1 MDAIA
6 LGGGSI
12 ATLTP
17 LRDRIGR
24 RAPRWPGFAGFLA
37 WWGRALGAWLPPAWR
52 RALGMDRGRVLL
64 RAGGEAPA
72 PHAADADLP
81 RWLLLPAET
90 GLRRRL
96 LLPAAAAERLRD
108 VAGYEIERQ
117 TPFAMDAV
125 AWDARL
131 LGRRGDGQIDVEL
144 VVVPRAKLD
153 EQLALLGAD
162 AAQLAGADLAGTDG
176 EPIGVN
182 LLPPELRRRRHH
194 PARGWNA
201 LLALVFV
208 AGTAAMLALV
218 LHNREDAARRLQAQ
232 VAARAEAARTVA
244 RERAELVSLVE
255 GRAWILRERA
265 ARPQLVAV
273 LDEVAR
279 RLPDDT
285 WLDKLAVDNDRLLLI
300 GRSAQ
305 ASALVA
311 RLEGAPQWRSPALTG
326 TLQPDPRSGRDR
338 FTLSADLV
346 VAPEAGAAAA
356 GAAPQGGTDAGRD

>member
-17 LRDRIGR
+17 
-24 RAPRWPGFAGFLA
+24 FLA
-37 WWGRALGAWLPPAWR
+37 WWGRALAAWLPPGWR

-64 RAGGEAPA
+64 RAGD
-72 PHAADADLP
+72 DARDVPPSLSDLP
-81 RWLLLPAET
+81 RWLLLPASA

-96 LLPAAAAERLRD
+96 VLPAAAAERLRD
-108 VAGYEIERQ
+108 VAGYEIDRQ
-117 TPFAMDAV
+117 TPFAADAV
-125 AWDARL
+125 AFDARV
-131 LGRRGDGQIDVEL
+131 LGRRGDGQLDVEL

-153 EQLALLGAD
+153 EQLSQLGA
-162 AAQLAGADLAGTDG
+162 AASQLAGADLADAEG
-176 EPIGVN
+176 EPVGVN
-182 LLPPELRRRRHH
+182 LLPPELRRRRHD

-201 LLALVFV
+201 LLALVFLV
-208 AGTAAMLALV
+208 ATAAMLSLV
-218 LHNREDAARRLQAQ
+218 LRNREDAARRLQVQ
-232 VAARAEAARTVA
+232 VARQAAAARAVSQQ
-244 RERAELVSLVE
+244 RAELVALVD

-265 ARPQLVAV
+265 ARPQVVSV
-273 LDEVAR
+273 LDQVAR

-285 WLDKLAVDNDRLLLI
+285 WLDRFAIDNDRLTMI

-311 RLEGAPQWRSPALTG
+311 RMEGAPQWRSPALTG

-338 FTLSADLV
+338 FTLVADLA
-346 VAPEAGAAAA
+346 VAPGARDAAAVPA
-356 GAAPQGGTDAGRD
+356 AAPDAGGADAGRD

>member
-1 MDAIA
+1 MDATA

-17 LRDRIGR
+17 LRDRFGR
-24 RAPRWPGFAGFLA
+24 GAPRWSGIAGFLA
-37 WWGRALGAWLPPAWR
+37 WWGRALAASLPPAWR

-64 RAGGEAPA
+64 RAGD
-72 PHAADADLP
+72 DARDVPQALSDLP
-81 RWLLLPAET
+81 RWLLLPAAS

-96 LLPAAAAERLRD
+96 VLPAAAADRLRD
-108 VAGYEIERQ
+108 VAGYEVDRQ
-117 TPFAMDAV
+117 TPFALDDV
-125 AWDARL
+125 SYDARV

-153 EQLALLGAD
+153 EQLAQLGDA
-162 AAQLAGADLAGTDG
+162 AAQLAGADLADAAG

-182 LLPPELRRRRHH
+182 LLPSALRRRRHD
-194 PARGWNA
+194 PSRGWNA
-201 LLALVFV
+201 VLALVFF
-208 AGTAAMLALV
+208 AATAAMLAMV
-218 LHNREDAARRLQAQ
+218 LHNREAAARRLQAQ
-232 VAARAEAARTVA
+232 VAQQAAAARGVSLQ
-244 RERAELVSLVE
+244 RAELAGLVD

-273 LDEVAR
+273 LDQVAR

-285 WLDKLAVDNDRLLLI
+285 WLDKLAIDNDRLLLI

-311 RLEGAPQWRSPALTG
+311 RMEGAPQWRSPALTG

-338 FTLSADLV
+338 FTLAADLA
-346 VAPEAGAAAA
+346 VAPAPRAAATTA
-356 GAAPQGGTDAGRD
+356 GGADAGRP